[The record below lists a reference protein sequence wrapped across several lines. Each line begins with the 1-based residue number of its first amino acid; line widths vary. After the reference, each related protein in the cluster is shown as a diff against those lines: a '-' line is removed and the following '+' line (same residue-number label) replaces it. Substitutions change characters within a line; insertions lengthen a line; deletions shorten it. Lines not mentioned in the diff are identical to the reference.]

1 MTSSLA
7 LGVMVVIAIGFAVN
21 LVRLQGR
28 LWSEGR
34 GLPLEG
40 LAASRGWQYVAEDPT
55 WAAMVTGEP
64 GPADH
69 VVSGRIVQIVA
80 GQVVAAQGAVSA
92 VAERDHLLVAQPWQ
106 IVALQVPEMLMG
118 VDDGQIS
125 HGGRPTPL

>member
-55 WAAMVTGEP
+55 WAAMVTGE
-64 GPADH
+64 D
-69 VVSGRIVQIVA
+69 RI
-80 GQVVAAQGAVSA
+80 AAARRFYNGNVRALNTRVETIPSA
-92 VAERDHLLVAQPWQ
+92 LVASLGGFTQAEYFLADEGELRTVPTVGQPS
-106 IVALQVPEMLMG
+106 G
-118 VDDGQIS
+118 
-125 HGGRPTPL
+125 